1 MIDQIVVTEMIDW
14 IEVTEMIDWI
24 EMTGMIDQIRVTD
37 QVVEK
42 TLNPQT
48 RSLTEKQDQKRTSK
62 EGIAVE
68 ESQILEMTVSIENQ
82 LREYQNQEKIEIE
95 NPAIDQWKSRSA
107 ER

>member
-1 MIDQIVVTEMIDW
+1 MIDW

-24 EMTGMIDQIRVTD
+24 EVTERIDQIKVTELID

-48 RSLTEKQDQKRTSK
+48 RSLTEKQDQKRTSE